1 MEHLPEFFLRQM
13 FHICASLATNAG
25 EFPGKCSKSLNRHFL
40 YNHVK
45 KKSESRQKAIKTLHE
60 CKGKNAHYA
69 LCAQAGRRAARVT
82 KNGKLVRAYR
92 FLEHLREFFLRQML
106 LFWPFYGTFAG
117 VINPI
122 YKSRKSWWIRVSSSS
137 SGWKDVPIWLPWR
150 AATT

>member
-60 CKGKNAHYA
+60 CKGKNARYA

-92 FLEHLREFFLRQML
+92 
-106 LFWPFYGTFAG
+106 FYGTFAG